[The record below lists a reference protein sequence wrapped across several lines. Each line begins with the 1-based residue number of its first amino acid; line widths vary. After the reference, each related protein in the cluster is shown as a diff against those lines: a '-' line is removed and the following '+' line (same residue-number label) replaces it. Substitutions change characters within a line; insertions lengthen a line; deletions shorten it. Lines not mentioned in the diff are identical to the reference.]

1 MIFSCKAINNLYGCG
16 KSTIRKYTLI
26 VCRVLSSRNRLFGTY
41 IHAPRGHILMDT
53 IRKFRDLTGLP
64 NVVGAIDGTYILLST
79 GPQRVLI
86 LMLCDFFNRK
96 NFHSVLLQAT
106 CVVEGFFWECVCK
119 TTSWSTWCCSVFLA
133 KNLYRIEDTRDFS
146 RAIFGDW
153 WTRSW
158 TVFVWRFN
166 LPYLRFSSLVLK
178 IPGFKIKEDL
188 MSP

>member
-79 GPQRVLI
+79 GPQRGLI
-86 LMLCDFFNRK
+86 LMLCDFFNKK
-96 NFHSVLLQAT
+96 NFHSVLLQAM
-106 CVVEGFFWECVCK
+106 CVVEGFFGNVCVRQPRGVHGAAQF
-119 TTSWSTWCCSVFLA
+119 SWLKIYTGLKIQEIFPELFLEIGGLEVG
-133 KNLYRIEDTRDFS
+133 LYL
-146 RAIFGDW
+146 FGDS
-153 WTRSW
+153 TYP
-158 TVFVWRFN
+158 T
-166 LPYLRFSSLVLK
+166 
-178 IPGFKIKEDL
+178 
-188 MSP
+188 